1 MIICISF
8 HFLSFFPVF
17 SLDDKILKHS
27 LLKFDTESF
36 DQNSSFLKRI
46 CEKIEAL
53 KTSDKRNK
61 VSYYF
66 ILIYLF
72 ILLMIKV
79 SFKLTN
85 LEFGFLNCLKKHTC
99 QVFWFCQI
107 CFLYLLLFFFMC
119 YLLCFGQKVKS
130 SGFSY
135 LYLLRWI
142 IQNHFK
148 Y

>member
-85 LEFGFLNCLKKHTC
+85 LKFGFLNCLKKHTY

-107 CFLYLLLFFFMC
+107 CFLYLLLFLC
-119 YLLCFGQKVKS
+119 YLLCFGQKIKIFWFFLSLLTEMNNSKS
-130 SGFSY
+130 F
-135 LYLLRWI
+135 
-142 IQNHFK
+142 
-148 Y
+148 